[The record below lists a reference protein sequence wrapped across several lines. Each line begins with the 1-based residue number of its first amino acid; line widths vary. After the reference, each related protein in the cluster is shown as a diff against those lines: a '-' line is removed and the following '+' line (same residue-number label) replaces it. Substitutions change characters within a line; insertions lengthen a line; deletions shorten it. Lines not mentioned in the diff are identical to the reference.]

1 MAPPS
6 TADAMRAMVDEI
18 RTAAA
23 TGAKVDAM
31 VAQQQA
37 HFAKIDRHLADSDRD
52 RADFEAA
59 LAECRAL
66 GARLEADLRRMADA
80 AAGAAAAEKAR
91 TEAVVRESTTKEAA
105 WKEQGAALKFQGE
118 RWLALTGVVLLLLER
133 VVTWLAK

>member
-6 TADAMRAMVDEI
+6 TADAMRAMFAELH
-18 RTAAA
+18 TAAA
-23 TGAKVDAM
+23 TGAKVDGLA
-31 VAQQQA
+31 AQLQA
-37 HFAKIDRHLADSDRD
+37 HFAKLDRHLADSDRD

-66 GARLEADLRRMADA
+66 GARLEADLRRLADA

-91 TEAVVRESTTKEAA
+91 TDAVVRESTTKEAA
-105 WKEQGAALKFQGE
+105 WKVQGE

-133 VVTWLAK
+133 LATWLAK